1 MFITGSAPWFL
12 QDDVKFP
19 DKTWLIGT
27 KLISND
33 IESICIP
40 KNVGAFTTDA
50 SISGHK
56 ISSITCEASMF
67 PDGFFETIREFI
79 TIVPCEVEITEDDWI
94 SIDHCGKR
102 NMIPRY
108 MTEFQC
114 VEYICG
120 LS

>member
-1 MFITGSAPWFL
+1 MLITGSAPWFL
-12 QDDVKFP
+12 QGNVTFP
-19 DKTWLIGT
+19 GKTWLIGT

-40 KNVGAFTTDA
+40 KSVEAFTTDA

-56 ISSITCEASMF
+56 VSSIICETPTF
-67 PDGFFETIREFI
+67 PNGFFETIREFI

-94 SIDHCGKR
+94 SIDHCGKK

-108 MTEFQC
+108 MTESQC
-114 VEYICG
+114 VEYICE

>member
-1 MFITGSAPWFL
+1 MLITGSAPWFL
-12 QDDVKFP
+12 QGNVTFP
-19 DKTWLIGT
+19 GKTWLIGT

-40 KNVGAFTTDA
+40 KSVEAFTTDA

-56 ISSITCEASMF
+56 VSSITCETPTF
-67 PDGFFETIREFI
+67 PNGFSETIREFI

-94 SIDHCGKR
+94 SIDHCGKK

-108 MTEFQC
+108 MTESQC
-114 VEYICG
+114 VEYICK